1 MIADRSLTLRYVNP
15 AALHT
20 LHLIADDIHQ
30 VFGLRIDELVG
41 GSIHRFHHDPANVER
56 ILAEQDRFTLPHEAE
71 FGFGRVTLRTKITG
85 FDDPVD
91 GRVGYLVS
99 WADVSDL
106 RHAESQRE
114 QLSERLATAAR
125 AVEDLNDSIG
135 PIARS
140 AHETADLATGSAR
153 QTRALAEEIVR
164 LDTQSSE
171 IHSAI
176 ASISAVA
183 QQTNLLALNA
193 TIEAARAGDAGKGF
207 AVVAA
212 EVKSLANQTAKATED
227 ISGQIEE
234 IQGATT
240 GAAEAIRGIGG
251 TIAQINEIASG
262 IAAAVEEQGV
272 ATQEIAR
279 NVQEAA
285 SGTQQVSGT
294 VGELSAAAG
303 ETGSAAA
310 QVLEGAQALSDQS
323 TVLRDEVEQFIAKVR
338 AA

>member
-1 MIADRSLTLRYVNP
+1 MANAVLTRRPRSRSRAIPAFDRLLTQSRPALDAIVENVMIADRSLTLRYVNP

-71 FGFGRVTLRTKITG
+71 FGFGRVTLRTKIVG

-193 TIEAARAGDAGKGF
+193 TIEAARAGAAGKGF
-207 AVVAA
+207 AVVAG
-212 EVKSLANQTAKATED
+212 EVKNLAGNTATVTAD
-227 ISGQIEE
+227 I
-234 IQGATT
+234 AMNLT
-240 GAAEAIRGIGG
+240 AI
-251 TIAQINEIASG
+251 TDLVAQIRVEIEDVGQRIDDIVAHQTS
-262 IAAAVEEQGV
+262 IAGAVEEQSAV
-272 ATQEIAR
+272 VSDLARSIA
-279 NVQEAA
+279 EA
-285 SGTQQVSGT
+285 SNSN
-294 VGELSAAAG
+294 
-303 ETGSAAA
+303 
-310 QVLEGAQALSDQS
+310 
-323 TVLRDEVEQFIAKVR
+323 R
-338 AA
+338 